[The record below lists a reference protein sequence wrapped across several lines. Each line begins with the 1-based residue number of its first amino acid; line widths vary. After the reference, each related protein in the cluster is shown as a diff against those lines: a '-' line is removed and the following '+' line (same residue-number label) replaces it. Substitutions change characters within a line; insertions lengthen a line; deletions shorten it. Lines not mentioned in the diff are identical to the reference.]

1 LPTLIFRLGARSQAR
16 IIQSDVLFRQHLDKL
31 ALAMRDK
38 LPALFSAP
46 AFPNRRADELWFELP
61 ARQSLPISLE
71 AV

>member
-1 LPTLIFRLGARSQAR
+1 
-16 IIQSDVLFRQHLDKL
+16 VLFRQHLDKL

-46 AFPNRRADELWFELP
+46 AFPKAGGLMELWFELP
-61 ARQSLPISLE
+61 AKQSLAIPLD

>member
-1 LPTLIFRLGARSQAR
+1 LGWQAR

-31 ALAMRDK
+31 AALAMRDK